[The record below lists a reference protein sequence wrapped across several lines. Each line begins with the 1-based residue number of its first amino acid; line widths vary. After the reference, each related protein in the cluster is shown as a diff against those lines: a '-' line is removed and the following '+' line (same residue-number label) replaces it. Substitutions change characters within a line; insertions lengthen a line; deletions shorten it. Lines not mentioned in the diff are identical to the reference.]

1 MRDGLCECG
10 SPYFAIDPIQPTVGP
25 VKGHPMLVGFM
36 TCASC
41 AKHFVYAPGAEGKSR
56 VYPAGS
62 MAAKKL
68 IREIEDQTI
77 EDMKP

>member
-1 MRDGLCECG
+1 
-10 SPYFAIDPIQPTVGP
+10 
-25 VKGHPMLVGFM
+25 MLVGFM